1 MIWDENWER
10 DSGSRSIL
18 QDNSL
23 YVELMEFINNRK
35 NIFKTY
41 FNQKCNQAGYRGAF
55 PEQTL
60 SRMSFALVPL
70 WST

>member
-1 MIWDENWER
+1 MRIGKETQAP
-10 DSGSRSIL
+10 GSIL

-70 WST
+70 